1 MDICIISG
9 HQGSSA
15 WQEMIEKFSIK
26 YSGSYIVKGLSDEKF
41 RKTGRLNRFLNR
53 FYIFI
58 LYPLK
63 IIFSLKK
70 IKRHKKIIVISSPFF
85 LPLMMCFLVKRENLV
100 IFQNDLYPEGL
111 RSVPVLKNKI
121 FFKFFRK
128 YSDKYYAQCLN
139 IFISNTLKLQR
150 SYPRTEVLYTPSSR
164 GQKKYNSSKTNNISI
179 GYIGSLG
186 YYHFGDGF
194 LKMLKNSDFE
204 VPTELYFRIS
214 GSSSRKFRDKS
225 KKIKNINNL
234 KEFNVCGSL
243 DSNEFQKIM
252 NSLHYGLVLMD
263 ENSSSINFPSKFPSY
278 LSFGLPV
285 ILISDQKNEI
295 HDLILENDVGISI
308 NLKEKNLN
316 SLNNFF
322 NENNYSNLSE
332 NSLELFEMN
341 FSSNTVSESFFKIIS
356 KYD

>member
-111 RSVPVLKNKI
+111 RSIPVLKNKI
-121 FFKFFRK
+121 FFKFF
-128 YSDKYYAQCLN
+128 
-139 IFISNTLKLQR
+139 
-150 SYPRTEVLYTPSSR
+150 
-164 GQKKYNSSKTNNISI
+164 
-179 GYIGSLG
+179 
-186 YYHFGDGF
+186 
-194 LKMLKNSDFE
+194 
-204 VPTELYFRIS
+204 
-214 GSSSRKFRDKS
+214 
-225 KKIKNINNL
+225 
-234 KEFNVCGSL
+234 
-243 DSNEFQKIM
+243 
-252 NSLHYGLVLMD
+252 
-263 ENSSSINFPSKFPSY
+263 
-278 LSFGLPV
+278 
-285 ILISDQKNEI
+285 
-295 HDLILENDVGISI
+295 
-308 NLKEKNLN
+308 
-316 SLNNFF
+316 
-322 NENNYSNLSE
+322 
-332 NSLELFEMN
+332 
-341 FSSNTVSESFFKIIS
+341 
-356 KYD
+356 